1 MFFLTGGVQAI
12 AELLDVDHCIQQG
25 EVEQYNITMRRYGCM
40 ALTNLTF
47 GDGTNKALLC
57 SMRSFMQALVS
68 QLECECE
75 DLNQVNMHLNPGSG
89 DLAIIYCGIVIVSGG
104 SVFVDFVGYHYS

>member
-1 MFFLTGGVQAI
+1 MCKPTLCSLIFVSIGGVQAI
-12 AELLDVDHCIQQG
+12 AELLEVDHRIHYT

-57 SMRSFMQALVS
+57 SMRGFMEALVA

-75 DLNQVNMHLNPGSG
+75 DLNQVIGTSQSNCFKSFSYTLIS
-89 DLAIIYCGIVIVSGG
+89 
-104 SVFVDFVGYHYS
+104 

>member
-1 MFFLTGGVQAI
+1 M
-12 AELLDVDHCIQQG
+12 DHCIQQG

-75 DLNQVNMHLNPGSG
+75 DLNQVNIQEVGTSQSSIVEWSLLVG
-89 DLAIIYCGIVIVSGG
+89 DQCLWIS
-104 SVFVDFVGYHYS
+104 

>member
-1 MFFLTGGVQAI
+1 MDHGVHEGG
-12 AELLDVDHCIQQG
+12 
-25 EVEQYNITMRRYGCM
+25 VEQYNITMRRYGCM

-57 SMRSFMQALVS
+57 SMRTFMKALVA

-75 DLNQVNMHLNPGSG
+75 DLNQVMNHLSQGNYK
-89 DLAIIYCGIVIVSGG
+89 LAHKVNLLCLIEIITLLS
-104 SVFVDFVGYHYS
+104 

>member
-1 MFFLTGGVQAI
+1 
-12 AELLDVDHCIQQG
+12 
-25 EVEQYNITMRRYGCM
+25 
-40 ALTNLTF
+40 
-47 GDGTNKALLC
+47 
-57 SMRSFMQALVS
+57 MQALVS

-89 DLAIIYCGIVIVSGG
+89 DLAIIYCGMVIVSEG